1 MYYVRLSKV
10 SHSIDML
17 SIQIDTK
24 NIDHSLVQQHRIV
37 LICKQYKAS
46 SPLVIKAFS
55 INLNAQH
62 VDGLTRFVWLFDTL
76 E

>member
-1 MYYVRLSKV
+1 
-10 SHSIDML
+10 ML

-24 NIDHSLVQQHRIV
+24 ELELSIQQHQIV

-76 E
+76 DRVRI